1 MARTSNKQP
10 RVIGAGIAAF
20 KASLA
25 ALKGKRTNRGTGAT
39 ARRNF
44 LAGAVAI
51 PAAALG
57 ADSIE
62 TAATKLTSSMTAR
75 HGGRWAT
82 IVNHEAEF
90 ILIVRKGGEA

>member
-1 MARTSNKQP
+1 MARSTTKQP

-25 ALKGKRTNRGTGAT
+25 ALKGKRTNRARRTFITGAI
-39 ARRNF
+39 AMPASA
-44 LAGAVAI
+44 LA
-51 PAAALG
+51 

-62 TAATKLTSSMTAR
+62 TAAAKLTSAMVAR
-75 HGGRWAT
+75 HGGHWAT

-90 ILIVRKGGEA
+90 ILIVRKVGAS